1 MTVGIGVADWANR
14 FFLEPVTRI
23 GGEITGHEGTQR
35 LASHLQDW
43 TGVNMGSAGTAE
55 NDGVVP
61 NAIGEV
67 APFIQWMGAMMAGG
81 SGVLRVSAYAKKGLI
96 NAKREDDVG
105 RYVGTMLGV

>member
-43 TGVNMGSAGTAE
+43 TGVNMSSALTAE
-55 NDGVVP
+55 NDGVLP

-67 APFIQWMGAMMAGG
+67 AAFIQWMGAMMAGG
-81 SGVLRVSAYAKKGLI
+81 SGVLSGSACAMRGMT
-96 NAKREDDVG
+96 NAKAAYDVG
-105 RYVGTMLGV
+105 R